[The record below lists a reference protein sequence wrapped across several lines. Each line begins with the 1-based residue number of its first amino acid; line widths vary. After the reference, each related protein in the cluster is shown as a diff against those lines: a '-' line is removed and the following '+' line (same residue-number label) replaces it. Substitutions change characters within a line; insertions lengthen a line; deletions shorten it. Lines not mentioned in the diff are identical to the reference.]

1 MAAHVS
7 AMDTDDPPESVASS
21 AASPWAA
28 ATALQAAYPDEDL
41 SEFMVGPVRE
51 DVAGGGD
58 SDSEDADAPS
68 DEECA
73 VIVLDPE
80 EVDRRRKLRR
90 IARSTD
96 ASRPRKPRGERE
108 SGERKRGRGRGRGS
122 PGRGRHSRGRG

>member
-7 AMDTDDPPESVASS
+7 TMDTDDPPESVASS

-90 IARSTD
+90 IARSTE
-96 ASRPRKPRGERE
+96 AWAC
-108 SGERKRGRGRGRGS
+108 S
-122 PGRGRHSRGRG
+122 PGAAAWRARETERGLPPSSNREQRPHKEA